1 MEDLG
6 PLEVRWP
13 VLRPSPSASLLS
25 SPLTLFLSARVP
37 GWLSVL
43 SGGLSSFPSP
53 SCLSVSPSVPYLP
66 LSASLWDPPSFLLS
80 AATYSARVHS
90 HPRSNPTTR
99 LCVMCAGGGGP
110 RVGREDH

>member
-13 VLRPSPSASLLS
+13 VLRPSPSTSLLS
-25 SPLTLFLSARVP
+25 PPLTLFLSARVP
-37 GWLSVL
+37 GSLPVL
-43 SGGLSSFPSP
+43 SGCLSSFPSP
-53 SCLSVSPSVPYLP
+53 SFSVSPSVPDLP

-80 AATYSARVHS
+80 PATYSARVHS

-99 LCVMCAGGGGP
+99 LCVMRAGGGGP
-110 RVGREDH
+110 RVRREDD